1 MPVLEERACFAS
13 AGGEGAPCQCWG
25 RGRALPILDERPRLA
40 SAVEEGA
47 PCQCLG
53 NRARLV
59 SAGGEGTP
67 YLPMLGESARTLLVL
82 QGDWVHLANDGGEDA
97 PW

>member
-25 RGRALPILDERPRLA
+25 RGRALPMLDERPRLA

-47 PCQCLG
+47 P
-53 NRARLV
+53 
-59 SAGGEGTP
+59 
-67 YLPMLGESARTLLVL
+67 
-82 QGDWVHLANDGGEDA
+82 
-97 PW
+97 